1 MYVGI
6 KCSSAML
13 SAVLITAEPAT
24 LAVAFTIGGKELAH
38 HDRYDVGLDQDSGS

>member
-6 KCSSAML
+6 KCSFALL

-24 LAVAFTIGGKELAH
+24 LAVAFTIGVKELADR
-38 HDRYDVGLDQDSGS
+38 DRYDAVLDQDSGS